1 MVSDREAAK
10 KIGEAGKQRA
20 IDVFSWE
27 TIAQDT
33 VEVYK
38 SLM

>member
-1 MVSDREAAK
+1 MVADRDAAK
-10 KIGEAGKQRA
+10 KIGEAGKKRA